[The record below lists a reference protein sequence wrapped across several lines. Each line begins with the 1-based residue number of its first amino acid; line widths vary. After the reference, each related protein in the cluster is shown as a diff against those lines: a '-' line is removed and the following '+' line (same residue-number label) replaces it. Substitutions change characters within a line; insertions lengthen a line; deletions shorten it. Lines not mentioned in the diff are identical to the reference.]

1 MCLRYVNWKESAKPL
16 VHPHNRQGSDCSTA
30 VGGDQPEEVSL
41 QTAQQPEAMK
51 ESAVTWAF
59 MWVGY
64 TQKGYYEFSFGCH
77 WISLFFCSCAPH
89 LLRAEASKL

>member
-1 MCLRYVNWKESAKPL
+1 MLIGRNLQNLWYIHTTGRAL
-16 VHPHNRQGSDCSTA
+16 TA
-30 VGGDQPEEVSL
+30 VLRLVEISLKEVSL